1 MWWHRSYG
9 SMKLN
14 NWSSPFC
21 LKVIHFNWKFD
32 ENSLT
37 FQEGR
42 RAGLYNNISWLRS
55 QTGPVNAGLFP
66 HSVCLYQLELECFNN
81 ADRSYREIT
90 KLDGGLF
97 FIVHKIST
105 AILGHILDKALKKA
119 FLSLHKS
126 NSLII
131 CISLIMCQE
140 SWQSVVRMWLQVQP
154 L

>member
-1 MWWHRSYG
+1 METCNSIIEAARFAW
-9 SMKLN
+9 KLYN
-14 NWSSPFC
+14 
-21 LKVIHFNWKFD
+21 LNWKFD
-32 ENSLT
+32 EKSLT

-97 FIVHKIST
+97 FIVRKIST
-105 AILGHILDKALKKA
+105 AILGHILNKALQKA
-119 FLSLHKS
+119 LLSLHKS